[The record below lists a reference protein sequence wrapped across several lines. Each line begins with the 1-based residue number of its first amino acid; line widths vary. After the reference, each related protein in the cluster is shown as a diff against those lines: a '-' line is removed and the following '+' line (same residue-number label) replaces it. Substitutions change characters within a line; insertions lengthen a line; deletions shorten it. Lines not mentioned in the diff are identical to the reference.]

1 MAIEHAGSTA
11 WVGGQTHYRLLCC
24 RADVAPARAALVQP
38 PARLGYF
45 HWSENPNTDRL
56 VFVKGLPPHGQR
68 RTHHLHVA
76 ELGGDAWL
84 GQSASA
90 TTCDCTPND
99 AKQYLDLKLKLAKE
113 YRSDREA
120 YTAAKA
126 AIVAEITRK
135 SAV

>member
-1 MAIEHAGSTA
+1 LAFRDH
-11 WVGGQTHYRLLCC
+11 L
-24 RADVAPARAALVQP
+24 RA
-38 PARLGYF
+38 
-45 HWSENPNTDRL
+45 H
-56 VFVKGLPPHGQR
+56 
-68 RTHHLHVA
+68 
-76 ELGGDAWL
+76 
-84 GQSASA
+84 
-90 TTCDCTPND
+90 PND